1 MLGIMDAVEA
11 VHGALVELG
20 YPVSIVP
27 LGPIARDSFHPA
39 TPEADVVSICLGFR
53 RSS

>member
-1 MLGIMDAVEA
+1 MDAVEA

-27 LGPIARDSFHPA
+27 LSPPLETALASCDTWRLMLFQF
-39 TPEADVVSICLGFR
+39 V
-53 RSS
+53 